1 MNSSLYRK
9 IIKNSLYKVCKLFIL
24 QTLYYNREWRENLLK
39 IFMEV
44 LALLKLENISKVYK
58 GKKKA
63 VNNISLEIKKGE
75 FICFIGPSGCGKTTT
90 MKMINRL
97 IEPSEGA
104 IYINGEN
111 ILEKDPVDLR
121 RQIGYVIQ
129 QIGLFP
135 HMTIYENMMLVPKLL
150 KWSENE
156 KRERAEELLK
166 LVDMDPEF
174 LDRYPNELSGG
185 QQQRIGVLRALASN
199 PPLILMDEPFGALD
213 PITRDALQEEFKNL
227 QRTLDKTIVFVT
239 HDMDEAIKLA
249 DRIVILKGG
258 EIVQVGTPDEILR
271 NPVNAFVEEFIG
283 KDRMLQTLPDVELV
297 QQIMNTMPIS
307 ITLEKTLSQAI
318 ALMREKRVDSLL
330 VVDGQNLL
338 KGFVDVETINEKRKV
353 ATSISD
359 VMNTSIFSV
368 QQTSLI
374 RDVVQKILK
383 QGYKNVPVVDHKK
396 HLVGIVTRST
406 LVDIVYDNIWGE
418 EELEVLEKE

>member
-1 MNSSLYRK
+1 MARK
-9 IIKNSLYKVCKLFIL
+9 FA
-24 QTLYYNREWRENLLK
+24 E
-39 IFMEV
+39 IFMGV

-297 QQIMNTMPIS
+297 QQIMNTMPIA

-330 VVDGQNLL
+330 VVDGQNVL